1 MQVESDI
8 DIGFEVLFGAVHRRV
23 ARVAVLDG
31 RPATDVGLTAVVAVS
46 VLVLGVAGYRWASGG
61 PHGDSR
67 GDRSTSTGSESGDDR
82 SVSADGNSGDDQS
95 TSTDPGAT
103 DGGAGVGQP
112 SGTPSVVAD
121 SRAPETGDES
131 TDGVVA
137 GDGPTGAERVTDG
150 AGEKRAAAGGD
161 TRSNGHGVTA
171 GDAGSRSDEERVLAL
186 VEDSGGRMR
195 QARIVASTDWS
206 ESKVS
211 TLLSEMH
218 DAGSVTKVRLG
229 RENLVCLAGEEPE
242 LVGSFAETEEE
253 RQV

>member
-8 DIGFEVLFGAVHRRV
+8 DIGFELLFGAVGQGV
-23 ARVAVLDG
+23 TLLDG
-31 RPATDVGLTAVVAVS
+31 RPTADIGLTALAAS
-46 VLVLGVAGYRWASGG
+46 VLLLSLAGYRWASKR
-61 PHGDSR
+61 PHEE
-67 GDRSTSTGSESGDDR
+67 SEG
-82 SVSADGNSGDDQS
+82 DQS

-103 DGGAGVGQP
+103 DRDTGVGQS

-121 SRAPETGDES
+121 SRAPATGDES
-131 TDGVVA
+131 TDSVVA
-137 GDGPTGAERVTDG
+137 GGSSGGTEQVPDG
-150 AGEKRAAAGGD
+150 AGEERPAAGDD
-161 TRSNGHGVTA
+161 TRSNGHGVTTS
-171 GDAGSRSDEERVLAL
+171 DADSQSDEERVFAL

-229 RENLVCLAGEEPE
+229 CENLVCLAREEPE
-242 LVGSFAETEEE
+242 LVGSFADSEEE
-253 RQV
+253 QQV